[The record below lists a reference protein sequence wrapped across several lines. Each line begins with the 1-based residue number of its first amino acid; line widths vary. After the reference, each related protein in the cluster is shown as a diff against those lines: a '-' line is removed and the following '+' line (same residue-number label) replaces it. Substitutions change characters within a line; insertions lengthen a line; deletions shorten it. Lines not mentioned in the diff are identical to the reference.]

1 MRHTQ
6 TPGSTYTAS
15 SGLQRG
21 LLRRENPDNH
31 VTILKL
37 SNAHHEIFTSVC
49 RGRFLHDTVI
59 FFLTD
64 SRYRDIIAA

>member
-37 SNAHHEIFTSVC
+37 SNGSSDFLPPGAQPKESRYSEIFLDN
-49 RGRFLHDTVI
+49 FTV
-59 FFLTD
+59 
-64 SRYRDIIAA
+64 S